1 MLPPQASEEKLTY
14 LENALKQI
22 AMNVQT
28 YNEINVKL
36 VFLNDDGKEAD
47 VFLLKNQ
54 KVQFDEQDQIL
65 LLPLLDQINSEVG
78 TSIEDHNVAFYS
90 DSLNDDIQVGIYP
103 YNINQDTTVS
113 PVDDI
118 DFQRT
123 LKIKLSYIF
132 ALNKCN
138 SQKAY

>member
-1 MLPPQASEEKLTY
+1 M
-14 LENALKQI
+14 
-22 AMNVQT
+22 
-28 YNEINVKL
+28 
-36 VFLNDDGKEAD
+36 
-47 VFLLKNQ
+47 
-54 KVQFDEQDQIL
+54 
-65 LLPLLDQINSEVG
+65 G